1 MENIKA
7 KGTKAINWSFTLNN
21 PTSDEVKSINA
32 VEAVYLIYG
41 REHPDT
47 TPHLQGYIQFKN
59 QKRMNEVKKALGTQR
74 LHLEVSKGTAEQNI
88 VYCSK
93 EDTNPFIKGEPKL
106 KGNQYSKRI
115 QDNTA
120 ELLEALEQAQQG
132 NTEEALEQIKQS
144 NPRDYL
150 LYKNNIITTLQS
162 ENKTRL
168 KYELPD
174 MSAQNNKLKPQQ
186 QKVWDLLQQ
195 TPKQRRIIWV
205 TGNYGSGKSYL
216 YNYIKS
222 NHAYG
227 MYDAGQTASLDNIAY
242 GYDEEGVIAWDLP
255 RTFNFTDLSN
265 PIASVIE
272 KFSDFGQTITS
283 KKYAGKTQQ
292 VRGHAIVFSNAP
304 PLEQL
309 LHRDVIHIDLSQTDD
324 EDGEPIRDQ
333 EEHKVQLVTPPT
345 ITEPL
350 KELPPANKDEDS
362 EEEEETG
369 FYDEDILIH
378 KQHNTLENY
387 ITQSNDKIR
396 IKKQIKSRGTLL
408 NQVQRYARTPIPN

>member
-1 MENIKA
+1 MTNIKA
-7 KGTKAINWSFTLNN
+7 KGNGKYTNWSFTLNN
-21 PTSDEVKSINA
+21 YTEDEVKSINEA
-32 VEAVYLIYG
+32 DAVYIIYG

-47 TPHLQGYIQFKN
+47 TPHLQGYIQFKH
-59 QKRMNEVKKALGTQR
+59 QKRLNEVKKALGTTR
-74 LHLEVSKGTAEQNI
+74 LHLEASQGTAEQNI
-88 VYCSK
+88 AYCSK
-93 EDTNPFIKGEPKL
+93 EDTNPFIKGEPKRQTKPVRHTNDEVFIDAIQL
-106 KGNQYSKRI
+106 AQDGNIDEAQELVR
-115 QDNTA
+115 NTA
-120 ELLEALEQAQQG
+120 PLQYLINSTKINDTL
-132 NTEEALEQIKQS
+132 NTL
-144 NPRDYL
+144 
-150 LYKNNIITTLQS
+150 
-162 ENKTRL
+162 NKTRI
-168 KYELPD
+168 KYDLPD
-174 MSAQNNKLKPQQ
+174 MSSENNKLKPQQ

-216 YNYIKS
+216 YNYIKE
-222 NHAYG
+222 NHPYA

-255 RTFNFTDLSN
+255 RTFNFTELGN

-283 KKYAGKTQQ
+283 KKYAGKTQK
-292 VRGHAIVFSNAP
+292 VRGHALVFSNAP

-309 LHRDVIHIDLSQTDD
+309 QHRDIIHIDLSKED
-324 EDGEPIRDQ
+324 EVYEPIRDHEEQ
-333 EEHKVQLVTPPT
+333 ELQLKTPPT
-345 ITEPL
+345 IMEPL
-350 KELPPANKDEDS
+350 KELPPAHKDEES

-408 NQVQRYARTPIPN
+408 NQVQQYARTPIPKI

>member
-1 MENIKA
+1 MTNIKA
-7 KGTKAINWSFTLNN
+7 KAQPKYTNWSFTLNN

-47 TPHLQGYIQFKN
+47 TPHLQGYIQFKH

-74 LHLEVSKGTAEQNI
+74 LHLEPSYGTAEQNI
-88 VYCSK
+88 TYCSK
-93 EDTNPFIKGEPKL
+93 EDTTPFIKGEPK
-106 KGNQYSKRI
+106 GNYKVTKNSNDEVFIDAI
-115 QDNTA
+115 QLAQDGNIDEAQELVRNTA
-120 ELLEALEQAQQG
+120 PLQYLINSTKINDTL
-132 NTEEALEQIKQS
+132 NTL
-144 NPRDYL
+144 
-150 LYKNNIITTLQS
+150 
-162 ENKTRL
+162 NKTRI
-168 KYELPD
+168 KYDLPD
-174 MSAQNNKLKPQQ
+174 MSSENNKLKPQQ

-216 YNYIKS
+216 YNYIKE
-222 NHAYG
+222 NHPYA

-255 RTFNFTDLSN
+255 RTFNFTELGN

-283 KKYAGKTQQ
+283 KKYAGKTQK
-292 VRGHAIVFSNAP
+292 VRGHALVFSNAP

-309 LHRDVIHIDLSQTDD
+309 QHRDIIHIDLSKED
-324 EDGEPIRDQ
+324 EDDEPIRDHKEQ
-333 EEHKVQLVTPPT
+333 ELQLKTPPT
-345 ITEPL
+345 IMEPL

-369 FYDEDILIH
+369 FYDEDIPIH
-378 KQHNTLENY
+378 TQTNTLENY
-387 ITQSNDKIR
+387 ITRNNDHIR

-408 NQVQRYARTPIPN
+408 NQVQTYARTPI

>member
-1 MENIKA
+1 MTNIKA
-7 KGTKAINWSFTLNN
+7 KGNGKYTNWSFTLNN
-21 PTSDEVKSINA
+21 YTEDEVKSINEA
-32 VEAVYLIYG
+32 DAVYIIYG

-47 TPHLQGYIQFKN
+47 TPHLQGYIQFKH
-59 QKRMNEVKKALGTQR
+59 QKRLNEVKKALGTTR
-74 LHLEVSKGTAEQNI
+74 LHLEASQGTAEQNI
-88 VYCSK
+88 AYCSK
-93 EDTNPFIKGEPKL
+93 EDTNPFIKGEPKRQTKPVRHTNDEVFIDAIQL
-106 KGNQYSKRI
+106 AQDGNIDEAQELVR
-115 QDNTA
+115 NTA
-120 ELLEALEQAQQG
+120 PLQYLINSTKINDTL
-132 NTEEALEQIKQS
+132 NTL
-144 NPRDYL
+144 
-150 LYKNNIITTLQS
+150 
-162 ENKTRL
+162 NKTRI
-168 KYELPD
+168 KYDLPD
-174 MSAQNNKLKPQQ
+174 MSSENNKLKPQQ

-216 YNYIKS
+216 YNYIKE
-222 NHAYG
+222 NHPYA

-255 RTFNFTDLSN
+255 RTFNFTELGN

-283 KKYAGKTQQ
+283 KKYAGKTQK
-292 VRGHAIVFSNAP
+292 VRGHALVFSNAP

-369 FYDEDILIH
+369 FYDEDIPIH
-378 KQHNTLENY
+378 TQTNTLENY
-387 ITQSNDKIR
+387 ITRNNDHIR

-408 NQVQRYARTPIPN
+408 NQVQTYARTPIPKI

>member
-1 MENIKA
+1 MTNIKA
-7 KGTKAINWSFTLNN
+7 KGNGKYTNWSFTLNN
-21 PTSDEVKSINA
+21 YTEDEVKSINEA
-32 VEAVYLIYG
+32 DAVYIIYG

-47 TPHLQGYIQFKN
+47 TPHLQGYIQFKH
-59 QKRMNEVKKALGTQR
+59 QKRLNEVKKALGTTR
-74 LHLEVSKGTAEQNI
+74 LHLEASQGTAEQNI
-88 VYCSK
+88 AYCSK
-93 EDTNPFIKGEPKL
+93 EDTNPFIKGEPKRQTKPVRHTNDEVFIDAIQL
-106 KGNQYSKRI
+106 AQDGNIDEAQELVR
-115 QDNTA
+115 NTA
-120 ELLEALEQAQQG
+120 PLQYLINSTKINDTL
-132 NTEEALEQIKQS
+132 NTL
-144 NPRDYL
+144 
-150 LYKNNIITTLQS
+150 
-162 ENKTRL
+162 NKTRI
-168 KYELPD
+168 KYDLPD
-174 MSAQNNKLKPQQ
+174 MSSENNKLKPQQ

-216 YNYIKS
+216 YNYIKE
-222 NHAYG
+222 NHPYA

-255 RTFNFTDLSN
+255 RTFNFTELGN

-283 KKYAGKTQQ
+283 KKYAGKTQK
-292 VRGHAIVFSNAP
+292 VRGHALVFSNAP

-309 LHRDVIHIDLSQTDD
+309 LHRDIIHIDLSKED
-324 EDGEPIRDQ
+324 EVYEPIRDHEEQ
-333 EEHKVQLVTPPT
+333 ELQLKTPPT
-345 ITEPL
+345 IMEPL
-350 KELPPANKDEDS
+350 KELPPAHKDEES

-408 NQVQRYARTPIPN
+408 NQVQQYARTPIPKI